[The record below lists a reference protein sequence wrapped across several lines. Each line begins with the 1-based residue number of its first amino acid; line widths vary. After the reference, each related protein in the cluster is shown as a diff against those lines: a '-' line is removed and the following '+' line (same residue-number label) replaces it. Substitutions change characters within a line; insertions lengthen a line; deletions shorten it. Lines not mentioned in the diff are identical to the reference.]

1 MPPYWVTGG
10 LIAVAFAALF
20 AGRRRRLIVA
30 GWGLA
35 LTGLLAAV
43 VTSHL
48 VVQPDDGGQI
58 AIWAGLPLALA
69 AIGLLLAAAGG
80 ADALGRLLSGVKG
93 WRAIFSGR
101 GPWAALLALI
111 ACSSPVLAA
120 LAWLGNGIT
129 GPVHPV
135 SNPVVPELVAVAAGQ
150 ARQVRTLVLRAEHGQ
165 ISYLLL
171 RGPSPSLAD
180 AAMTPPRDAERAL
193 GKTVSALTTPSGGL
207 AANQAQLLA
216 DFDIASYSQAPV
228 DRQLATMLNNVSG
241 LHPYSSTSA
250 TCLVV
255 EHAALVRQ
263 RGQAGRYRGAVPG
276 PVGVL
281 ARRSRPAEAR

>member
-1 MPPYWVTGG
+1 MLRNLLIAVLTPPVLLLPWSLTLMSHPARLFLEAGLPQQGTPVFGLPARSLMLLSPGGPGMPPYWVTGG

-20 AGRRRRLIVA
+20 AGRRRRLIIA

-58 AIWAGLPLALA
+58 AVWAGLPLALA

-101 GPWAALLALI
+101 GPWAALLGLI

-120 LAWLGNGIT
+120 VAWLGNGIT

-180 AAMTPPRDAERAL
+180 AALTPPADAQRAL
-193 GKTVSALTTPSGGL
+193 EQDRVRADHPERRSGGEPG
-207 AANQAQLLA
+207 AA
-216 DFDIASYSQAPV
+216 
-228 DRQLATMLNNVSG
+228 
-241 LHPYSSTSA
+241 
-250 TCLVV
+250 
-255 EHAALVRQ
+255 
-263 RGQAGRYRGAVPG
+263 AGR
-276 PVGVL
+276 L
-281 ARRSRPAEAR
+281 